1 MLVEV
6 YYGKVG
12 FMREACLGS
21 KWLRARG
28 IVPTVQ
34 TLRDSHEKVYE
45 VEIDSADFSI
55 ESLFYDLNVNPDK
68 INTDNFNPEDNGVWH
83 QSLSLGDVVLYMGKA
98 FMINYK
104 ELLELEIN

>member
-28 IVPTVQ
+28 ILPTLQ
-34 TLRDSHEKVYE
+34 TLRDSHEKVSE
-45 VEIDSADFSI
+45 VEIDSADFRI

-68 INTDNFNPEDNGVWH
+68 INSDNFNPEDNGVWH
-83 QSLSLGDVVLYMGKA
+83 QTMSIGDVIQYKGKA
-98 FMINYK
+98 FMIDYK
-104 ELLELEIN
+104 RLLKLENN